1 MHVLEQFR
9 YCPKCGSSHFV
20 EASEKSR
27 KCENCG
33 FEFYLNPAAAVAAF
47 ILNSKNELL
56 VERRKL
62 EPAKGMLD
70 LPGGFCDMGETV
82 EQAMKR
88 EIKEETALD
97 VVDMKYQF
105 SQPNVYRFS
114 GFDVRTLDMFFLCKV
129 ADETQLKAS
138 DDAAECFWLPLSEIH
153 TEQFGLRSVRRHS
166 IHSST
171 ECWADAHR
179 GKTCLLSDINSVL
192 LTYGDY

>member
-129 ADETQLKAS
+129 ADETQLKFRRCRRMFL
-138 DDAAECFWLPLSEIH
+138 AATVGDTYRTVRTTLRTPGTPYILR
-153 TEQFGLRSVRRHS
+153 RSVGLMPTEARLAFYQIS
-166 IHSST
+166 I
-171 ECWADAHR
+171 
-179 GKTCLLSDINSVL
+179 VF
-192 LTYGDY
+192 Y

>member
-97 VVDMKYQF
+97 VVDMKYQLVSRTSID
-105 SQPNVYRFS
+105 SQVSTYVPLTCSSSARWQTRRSSRLPTMPPNVS
-114 GFDVRTLDMFFLCKV
+114 GCHCRRYIPNS
-129 ADETQLKAS
+129 S
-138 DDAAECFWLPLSEIH
+138 DYAPYA
-153 TEQFGLRSVRRHS
+153 RHS

>member
-129 ADETQLKAS
+129 QTRRSSRLPTMPPNVSGCHCRRYIPNSS
-138 DDAAECFWLPLSEIH
+138 DYAPY
-153 TEQFGLRSVRRHS
+153 VRHS

-192 LTYGDY
+192 LTYGYY

>member
-1 MHVLEQFR
+1 MHVLEQFES
-9 YCPKCGSSHFV
+9 CPKCGSSHFV

-138 DDAAECFWLPLSEIH
+138 DDAAECFWLPFVGDTYRAVRTTLRTSGTPYI
-153 TEQFGLRSVRRHS
+153 LRRSVGLMPTEARLAFYQIS
-166 IHSST
+166 I
-171 ECWADAHR
+171 
-179 GKTCLLSDINSVL
+179 VF
-192 LTYGDY
+192 Y

>member
-105 SQPNVYRFS
+105 SQPNVYRFA
-114 GFDVRTLDMFFLCKV
+114 GIDVRTLDMIFLCKV

-153 TEQFGLRSVRRHS
+153 TEQFGLRSVRQALH
-166 IHSST
+166 T
-171 ECWADAHR
+171 FFD
-179 GKTCLLSDINSVL
+179 GVL
-192 LTYGDY
+192 G

>member
-114 GFDVRTLDMFFLCKV
+114 GFDVRTLDMSFLCKV

-153 TEQFGLRSVRRHS
+153 TEQFGLRSVRQALH
-166 IHSST
+166 T
-171 ECWADAHR
+171 FFD
-179 GKTCLLSDINSVL
+179 GVL
-192 LTYGDY
+192 G